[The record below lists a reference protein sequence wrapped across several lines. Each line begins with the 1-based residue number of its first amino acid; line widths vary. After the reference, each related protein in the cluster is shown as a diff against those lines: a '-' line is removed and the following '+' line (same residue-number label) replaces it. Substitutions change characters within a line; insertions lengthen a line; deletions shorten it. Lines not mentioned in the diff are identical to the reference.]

1 MLTKVCCYH
10 YSCIVHLCYFLLLPY
25 NIWNQTPPFL
35 TLLFNNR
42 DPPNTD
48 KNSSPHF
55 ILPLSFLEPRN
66 CAWDRAMF
74 LKKRFVYS
82 CYPTVHEPEI
92 NEAAAE
98 APPAESGTSRAA
110 LGEAGSLSVGTWQ
123 QYYLPPLMMVSGETS
138 PGSPLVSWWDSNWA
152 IHFSWPGSSMPGA
165 LPQLVKAGSACLCF
179 PDTPRLQPDFLPFPQ
194 LLLLLRYVLY
204 FTLG

>member
-25 NIWNQTPPFL
+25 NIWKQAPPFL

-42 DPPNTD
+42 DPPSTD

-82 CYPTVHEPEI
+82 CYPTFHEPEI

-110 LGEAGSLSVGTWQ
+110 LGEADSLCVGTWQ
-123 QYYLPPLMMVSGETS
+123 QYYLPPLMMCCR
-138 PGSPLVSWWDSNWA
+138 WA
-152 IHFSWPGSSMPGA
+152 G
-165 LPQLVKAGSACLCF
+165 
-179 PDTPRLQPDFLPFPQ
+179 R
-194 LLLLLRYVLY
+194 LLLGHPSFVDETATEQYTFPGRAPPCPVPSHS
-204 FTLG
+204 